1 MNIYTDTNSPFP
13 SQVVSDA
20 EKASLEYGEQVAQA
34 IEQEWFSQGR
44 VSGNR
49 YLTNWNNFHQLRLYA
64 RGEQSIQ
71 KYKDELAING
81 DLSYLNLDWKPV
93 PILSKFVDIVVN
105 GISSKSYDIKAYA
118 QDPESIKKRTEYAS
132 KIYEDM
138 LSKEYLENLKQTL
151 GLDLYQSPSKD
162 IIPENR
168 EELELHMQLS
178 YKQSVE
184 IAEEEAISS
193 VFAQNKY
200 DLIRRR
206 LNMDLVTC
214 GIAAAKTSF
223 NVANGVTVDYVD
235 PAYMIYSYTEDPNFE
250 DIYYVGEIKAITI
263 PELKKEF
270 PHISE
275 EELKRIQAQPGNRSY
290 ITGWGDY
297 DANTVQVLYFDYKTY
312 HNQVF
317 KIKQTDQG
325 LIKAIEKPD
334 TFNPEPNEN
343 FERVGRSIEVLYSG
357 AKVLGTN
364 TMLKW
369 ELAQN
374 MSRPFADTTKVKMN
388 YAICAPRM
396 YKGRIESIVSKCTG
410 FADMIQ
416 LTHLK
421 LQQVIS
427 RMVPDGVYLDMD
439 GLSEVDLGNGTNYN
453 PAEALNMYFQTG
465 SIVGRSLTQEGDM
478 NPGKVPIQELQSG
491 SGNAKISSLIQTY
504 QYYLQMIRDVTGLN
518 EARDGSLPDRNT
530 LVGLQKLAANASN
543 VATRHIVQSSL
554 FLTLKLAEN
563 ISLKVADA
571 LEFPLTKSSLQNS
584 ISTYN
589 IKTLEEVVNLN
600 LHDFGIFLELEP
612 DEEEKQQLESNIQIA
627 LQAKNIDVEDAID
640 LRSIK
645 NLKLANQMLKVKRKE
660 KAKQDQAA
668 QQANIAAQ
676 SQAQAAAAEKTA
688 MAEVQKQQAI
698 SGANVEYEKAKS
710 QFEIE
715 RMQIQAQLKKQEMQ
729 MQHQFDMQLKQVEEE
744 QAQLEQNIQVAL
756 QAGGIDLED
765 AIDLRQIRNLKL
777 ANQMLK
783 VKRRQK
789 AKQDQANQ
797 QANIQAQAQAQAE
810 TAEKTAMA
818 EVQKQQAIS
827 GANVEYEKAKSEFE
841 KDRMQLQ
848 SQLDQQKMMQ
858 QHKNDMELKQ
868 LEVQQQQ
875 QKEKEIE
882 DRKDKRIK
890 MEGTQQ
896 SKMIQQRQTDSPA
909 IDFEAESGLD
919 MSPFM

>member
-1 MNIYTDTNSPFP
+1 MNIYSNTNSPFP
-13 SQVVSDA
+13 SQVVSDV
-20 EKASLEYGEQVAQA
+20 EKASLEYGTQVAQA

-44 VSGNR
+44 TSGNR

-105 GISSKSYDIKAYA
+105 GISSKTYDIKAYA
-118 QDPESIKKRTEYAS
+118 QDPGSIKKRTEYAS

-138 LSKEYLENLKQTL
+138 LSQEYLDNLKQTL
-151 GLDLYQSPSKD
+151 GIDLYQTPSTTVV
-162 IIPENR
+162 PETP

-193 VFAQNKY
+193 VLAQNKY
-200 DLIRRR
+200 DLTKRR
-206 LNMDLVTC
+206 LNMDLAVC
-214 GIAAAKTSF
+214 GIAAAKTNF
-223 NVANGVTVDYVD
+223 NTAEGITVDYVD
-235 PAYMIYSYTEDPNFE
+235 PAYMVYSYTEDPNFE
-250 DIYYVGEIKAITI
+250 DIYYVGELKAITI

-270 PHISE
+270 PGITE
-275 EELKRIQAQPGNRSY
+275 EELKRIQAMPGNRSY

-325 LIKAIEKPD
+325 LMKAIEKPD
-334 TFNPEPNEN
+334 TFNPPENDN
-343 FERVGRSIEVLYSG
+343 FERVSRSIEVLYSG

-369 ELAQN
+369 ELAEN
-374 MSRPFADTTKVKMN
+374 MSRPLADTTKVKMN
-388 YAICAPRM
+388 YAICAPRI
-396 YKGRIESIVSKCTG
+396 YKGRIESIVGKCIG

-427 RMVPDGVYLDMD
+427 RVVPDGVYLDMD
-439 GLSEVDLGNGTNYN
+439 GLAEVDLGNGTNYN

-491 SGNAKISSLIQTY
+491 SGQAKIQALISTY

-571 LEFPLTKSSLQNS
+571 LEFPLTKAALQNS
-584 ISTYN
+584 ISTFN
-589 IKTLEEVVNLN
+589 IKTLQEIVNLN

-612 DEEEKQQLESNIQIA
+612 DEEEKQQLEANIQIA

-640 LRSIK
+640 LRQIK
-645 NLKLANQMLKVKRKE
+645 NLKLANQMLKVKRK
-660 KAKQDQAA
+660 
-668 QQANIAAQ
+668 
-676 SQAQAAAAEKTA
+676 
-688 MAEVQKQQAI
+688 QK
-698 SGANVEYEKAKS
+698 S
-710 QFEIE
+710 
-715 RMQIQAQLKKQEMQ
+715 
-729 MQHQFDMQLKQVEEE
+729 
-744 QAQLEQNIQVAL
+744 
-756 QAGGIDLED
+756 
-765 AIDLRQIRNLKL
+765 
-777 ANQMLK
+777 
-783 VKRRQK
+783 
-789 AKQDQANQ
+789 KQDQANQ
-797 QANIQAQAQAQAE
+797 QANIQAQAAAQAE

-848 SQLDQQKMMQ
+848 AQLDQQKMMQ
-858 QHKNDMELKQ
+858 QHQNDMELKKIEEQ
-868 LEVQQQQ
+868 GINKREQQR
-875 QKEKEIE
+875 E
-882 DRKDKRIK
+882 DRKDDRIK
-890 MEGTQQ
+890 MEGSQQ
-896 SKMIQQRQTDSPA
+896 SEMIQQRKTDGLP
-909 IDFEAESGLD
+909 INFEEKDMTGLLP
-919 MSPFM
+919 SI

>member
-1 MNIYTDTNSPFP
+1 MNIYTNTNSPFP
-13 SQVVSDA
+13 SQVVSDV
-20 EKASLEYGEQVAQA
+20 EKASIEYGTQVAQA

-44 VSGNR
+44 TSGNR
-49 YLTNWNNFHQLRLYA
+49 YLTNWNNFHMLRSYA

-105 GISSKSYDIKAYA
+105 GISSKTYDIKAYA
-118 QDPESIKKRTEYAS
+118 QDPESIKKRTSYAS

-138 LSKEYLENLKQTL
+138 LSKEYLDNLKNTL
-151 GLDLYQSPSKD
+151 GIDLYQTPSTN
-162 IIPENR
+162 IIPETT

-206 LNMDLVTC
+206 LNMDLAVC

-223 NVANGVTVDYVD
+223 NTAEGITVDYVD
-235 PAYMIYSYTEDPNFE
+235 PAYMVYSYTEDPNFE
-250 DIYYVGEIKAITI
+250 DIYYVGELKAITI
-263 PELKKEF
+263 AELKKEF
-270 PHISE
+270 PNISE
-275 EELKRIQAQPGNRSY
+275 EELKRIQAMPGNKSY

-297 DANTVQVLYFDYKTY
+297 DSNTVQVLYFDYKTY

-325 LIKAIEKPD
+325 LMKAIEKPD
-334 TFNPEPNEN
+334 TFNPPEN
-343 FERVGRSIEVLYSG
+343 DMFERVSRSIEVLYSG

-369 ELAQN
+369 ELAEN
-374 MSRPFADTTKVKMN
+374 MSRPYADTTKVKMN
-388 YAICAPRM
+388 YAICAPRI
-396 YKGRIESIVSKCTG
+396 YKGRIESLVSKCTG

-416 LTHLK
+416 ITHLK

-439 GLSEVDLGNGTNYN
+439 GLAEVDLGNGTNYN

-478 NPGKVPIQELQSG
+478 NPGKVPIQELNSG
-491 SGNAKISSLIQTY
+491 TGAGKIQSLIQTY

-571 LEFPLTKSSLQNS
+571 LEFPLTRASLQNS
-584 ISTYN
+584 VSTYN
-589 IKTLEEVVNLN
+589 IKTLDEVVNLN

-612 DEEEKQQLESNIQIA
+612 DEEEKQQLEANIQIA

-640 LRSIK
+640 LRQIK

-660 KAKQDQAA
+660 KAKQDQLA
-668 QQANIAAQ
+668 QQANIKAQSEAQ
-676 SQAQAAAAEKTA
+676 SQA
-688 MAEVQKQQAI
+688 
-698 SGANVEYEKAKS
+698 
-710 QFEIE
+710 
-715 RMQIQAQLKKQEMQ
+715 
-729 MQHQFDMQLKQVEEE
+729 
-744 QAQLEQNIQVAL
+744 
-756 QAGGIDLED
+756 
-765 AIDLRQIRNLKL
+765 
-777 ANQMLK
+777 
-783 VKRRQK
+783 
-789 AKQDQANQ
+789 
-797 QANIQAQAQAQAE
+797 
-810 TAEKTAMA
+810 AEKTAMA

-909 IDFEAESGLD
+909 INFEADSGLD